1 MAKRAAG
8 ELEKGARRAE
18 ILARADALF
27 REKDYDE
34 IRMSDLSAELG
45 LAKGTLYLYFPSK
58 EALFFALLDERLGA
72 AFAKLD
78 GWLAEGAPA
87 VTVDSIAK
95 GAASAVAADPV
106 LPRLLAAMHPVLE
119 KKLPFEEALAFKRRL
134 AATLTAAGESLAR
147 ALPPLKSADGRAF
160 LLYFYAQMVGLVSL
174 TDLSPFVRR
183 IAAEPGLEI
192 LRLDFES
199 ALRNSARALLAGL
212 VESARTRALKNAKG
226 GIA

>member
-1 MAKRAAG
+1 MAKRAVG

-18 ILARADALF
+18 ILARADTLF
-27 REKDYDE
+27 RDKDYDK

-58 EALFFALLDERLGA
+58 EALFFGLVEERLGA
-72 AFAKLD
+72 AFAKLEL
-78 GWLAEGAPA
+78 WLSEAAGS
-87 VTVDSIAK
+87 VTVDSIAAVS
-95 GAASAVAADPV
+95 AAAMAADPV

-119 KKLPFEEALAFKRRL
+119 RKLPFEEALAFKRAL
-134 AATLTAAGESLAR
+134 AAALTTAGEGLAR
-147 ALPPLKSADGRAF
+147 ALPPLDRGDGTTF
-160 LLYFYAQMVGLVSL
+160 ILYFYAQVVGLVSL

-183 IAAEPGLEI
+183 IAAEPGLET
-192 LRLDFES
+192 LRLDFEA

-212 VESARTRALKNAKG
+212 VESARERGKG

>member
-8 ELEKGARRAE
+8 ELEKETRRAE

-45 LAKGTLYLYFPSK
+45 LAKGTLYLYYPSK
-58 EALFFALLDERLGA
+58 EALFFSLLDGHLGA
-72 AFAKLD
+72 VFTQLD
-78 GWLAEGAPA
+78 EWLSAEAGAVSVESLAEGM
-87 VTVDSIAK
+87 
-95 GAASAVAADPV
+95 ASAVAADPV

-134 AATLTAAGESLAR
+134 ASALTAAGEGLAR
-147 ALPPLKSADGRAF
+147 ALPPLEGEDGRSF

-183 IAAEPGLEI
+183 IAAEPGLGI
-192 LRLDFES
+192 LRLDFET

-212 VESARTRALKNAKG
+212 VESARARG
-226 GIA
+226 GR